1 MMEEY
6 ALLNA
11 LVLPLETARVCLDCD
26 CLTDSPV
33 CPLCARD
40 RTVIVSRWLRP
51 LDRPS
56 LPSPGCDFT
65 PEAET

>member
-1 MMEEY
+1 MEAY
-6 ALLNA
+6 AVLNA
-11 LVLPLETARVCLDCD
+11 QALPLERARVCLDCD

-33 CPLCARD
+33 CPWCARD

-56 LPSPGCDFT
+56 LSSPERDPV
-65 PEAET
+65 PEAEG